1 MHIPSSMLQ
10 GTICPVT
17 AAVATAGLATAGWFA
32 RRSVKHPPA
41 LRFAAVTALVFAGQ
55 MMNFPVQD
63 GTSGH
68 LLGGVLASLLLGVP
82 FGILSMAVVLTVQC
96 LAFSDGGLAVLG
108 ANIVNMALVGAGLGG
123 LMATWLRDQAGNP
136 AGRFAG
142 TAFASWFS
150 VVLASLA
157 CSAELA
163 WAGTASFAT
172 VAPAMFGTHALIG
185 LGETL
190 ITLAAVALLA
200 PSVETTGT
208 RRPVLVPLAAA
219 GLIAFVLSPFA
230 SSYPDGLEWVAARFS
245 FLHTSAP
252 AFVAPMADYS
262 FPGISSEF
270 LSTGLAGLAGA
281 GLAFAGAWFLARSGW
296 GRRTAA

>member
-32 RRSVKHPPA
+32 RRSVKHPTA

-82 FGILSMAVVLTVQC
+82 FGVLSIAVVLAVQC
-96 LAFSDGGLAVLG
+96 LAFSDGGVAVLG

-123 LMATWLRDQAGNP
+123 LMATWLRDRT
-136 AGRFAG
+136 GRITS

-150 VVLASLA
+150 VILASLA

-163 WAGTASFAT
+163 WAGTVSFAT
-172 VAPAMFGTHALIG
+172 VAPAMLGTHALIG

-200 PSVETTGT
+200 PAAEAPVA
-208 RRPVLVPLAAA
+208 RRPVLVPLTAA
-219 GLIAFVLSPFA
+219 GLIALVLSPFA
-230 SSYPDGLEWVAARFS
+230 SSSPDGLEWVAARLQ
-245 FLHTSAP
+245 FLHQSAP
-252 AFVAPMADYS
+252 AFVAPMAGYT
-262 FPGISSEF
+262 FPGISSGF
-270 LSTGLAGLAGA
+270 LSTGLAGLIGV
-281 GLAFAGAWFLARSGW
+281 GLAFAGAWLLARAGW
-296 GRRTAA
+296 GRRMEA

>member
-32 RRSVKHPPA
+32 RRSVKHPTA

-55 MMNFPVQD
+55 MINFPIQD

-82 FGILSMAVVLTVQC
+82 FGILSIAVVLTVQC
-96 LAFSDGGLAVLG
+96 LAFSDGGVAVLG

-123 LMATWLRDQAGNP
+123 LMATWLRDQAGNGF
-136 AGRFAG
+136 GRFAAP
-142 TAFASWFS
+142 AFASWFS

-163 WAGTASFAT
+163 WSGTASFAA

-200 PSVETTGT
+200 SPVESSGE
-208 RRPVLVPLAAA
+208 RRPVLVPLVAA
-219 GLIAFVLSPFA
+219 GIIALLLSPFA
-230 SSYPDGLEWVAARFS
+230 SGYPDGLEWVAERIQL
-245 FLHTSAP
+245 LHASAP
-252 AFVAPMADYS
+252 SFVAPMADYT
-262 FPGISSEF
+262 FPGIPSEF
-270 LSTGLAGLAGA
+270 LSTGLAGLLGV
-281 GLAFAGAWFLARSGW
+281 GLTFAGAWLLARSGW

>member
-32 RRSVKHPPA
+32 RRSVKHPTA

-68 LLGGVLASLLLGVP
+68 LVGGVLASLLLGVP
-82 FGILSMAVVLTVQC
+82 FGVLSIAVVLAVQC
-96 LAFSDGGLAVLG
+96 LAFSDGGVAVLG

-123 LMATWLRDQAGNP
+123 LIATWLRDRT
-136 AGRFAG
+136 GRIAG

-150 VVLASLA
+150 IVLASLA

-163 WAGTASFAT
+163 WSGTAPFAT
-172 VAPAMFGTHALIG
+172 VAPAMLGTHALIG

-190 ITLAAVALLA
+190 ITLAALALLVPSAEA
-200 PSVETTGT
+200 PGA

-219 GLIAFVLSPFA
+219 GLIALVLSPFA
-230 SSYPDGLEWVAARFS
+230 SPYPDGLESVAALFP
-245 FLHTSAP
+245 FLHASAP
-252 AFVAPMADYS
+252 AFVAPMADYT
-262 FPGISSEF
+262 FPGIASGF
-270 LSTGLAGLAGA
+270 LSTGLAGLAGV
-281 GLAFAGAWFLARSGW
+281 GLVFAAAWLLARSGW
-296 GRRTAA
+296 GRRVAA